1 MAVFM
6 AVSTPVGAASE
17 LSVVQAQIKKTEQQN
32 KKIQEQVK
40 TSNREV
46 ESTKKKL
53 VKVADQV
60 STLEEQRSAVA
71 KKIKELDA
79 QREKLEKSLEQ
90 NRERIADAAASIL
103 FVAAHPS
110 FDSENMREYVLTSAI
125 LSGAADNFDAEIQDA
140 TEKIQELEKI
150 REQRAIEKEKLDR
163 TAKRYANEKNELD
176 KLLRTRSAQ
185 NQKLR
190 TQQSE

>member
-1 MAVFM
+1 MKKLGWIFMAVFM

-163 TAKRYANEKNELD
+163 TAKRYANEKN
-176 KLLRTRSAQ
+176 
-185 NQKLR
+185 
-190 TQQSE
+190 